1 MCNLLV
7 EINQIGVNRRNIES
21 NLEMKD
27 VADSELEEGRKVW
40 SEMRD
45 ACEKLKDFDR
55 GLEKNFK
62 KEFPGMGFNQ
72 ASNQYFCLLY
82 CTEYNQ

>member
-1 MCNLLV
+1 MRNLLV
-7 EINQIGVNRRNIES
+7 EINQFDVNRRNIES

-72 ASNQYFCLLY
+72 ASKPYFCLRLY
-82 CTEYNQ
+82 